1 MELPWLKRD
10 APPSEPKAA
19 DETQLEYLYRL
30 IEERLTKRTA
40 SASWYRRTN
49 FFAQMATTI
58 LSAVITVISGLK
70 SWWFTT
76 GATTSGTASAAAS
89 DVVLFLS
96 ALITVIA
103 AAGAF
108 YSPREL
114 WVVDSV
120 NASKFRALRAK
131 LQFHERHPDFEAHRQ
146 EVVDAGFTEFQAL
159 CDDYNAEWLK
169 IRSKAK

>member
-1 MELPWLKRD
+1 MNLFGFQE
-10 APPSEPKAA
+10 APPPLEPKAA
-19 DETQLEYLYRL
+19 DETQLAYLYRL
-30 IEERLTKRTA
+30 IEERLATRLE

-49 FFAQMATTI
+49 FLAQMATTV
-58 LSAVITVISGLK
+58 LSALITVIAGLK
-70 SWWFTT
+70 SWWFTPV
-76 GATTSGTASAAAS
+76 GLTSGTATAAAS

-96 ALITVIA
+96 AVVTVVA

-120 NASKFRALRAK
+120 NAGKLRALRAK
-131 LQFHERHPDFEAHRQ
+131 LQFHERAPDFDAMRQ
-146 EVVDAGFTEFQAL
+146 ELVDTGFLEYQAI

-169 IRSKAK
+169 IRSKAR